1 MLLRGLDNV
10 KRVKNTKTTAHH
22 PVISS
27 LLFLQLAELPSLLAQ
42 LLVQPGVF
50 APRLRTNWLW
60 LILKKMECW

>member
-27 LLFLQLAELPSLLAQ
+27 LLFLQLAELPSLLTQ